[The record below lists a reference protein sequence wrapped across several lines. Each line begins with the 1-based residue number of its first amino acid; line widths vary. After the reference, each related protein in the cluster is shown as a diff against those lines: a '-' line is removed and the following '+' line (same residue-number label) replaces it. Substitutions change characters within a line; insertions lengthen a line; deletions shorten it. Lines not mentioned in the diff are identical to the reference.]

1 MYPISNFSIKS
12 ILGGFDKNF
21 TYLVTCNQSR
31 NQVIIDPS
39 VDLKF
44 ILPFIYDE
52 PVAIF
57 ISHSHHDH
65 IKYLEQYIKSF
76 PKIFVFGHSIS
87 AEKFLHTNFK
97 IINHNETVRIGKM
110 QITGI
115 HTPGHYFDSICY
127 LIPPVIFTGDTVF
140 VGRTGRVI
148 SSGSNLE
155 ELYSSVYERILTLPD
170 HIRIYPGHH
179 YGNKKSISLRNNIKE
194 SPLLQA
200 NSLDDFSKKMDEYE
214 ENRKTNH

>member
-1 MYPISNFSIKS
+1 MNSISNFSIRS

-21 TYLVTCNQSR
+21 TYLITCNQSR
-31 NQVIIDPS
+31 KQIIIDPS

-44 ILPFIYDE
+44 ISPFINDK
-52 PVAIF
+52 PIAIF

-65 IKYLEQYIKSF
+65 IKYLEQYIESF
-76 PKIFVFGHSIS
+76 PRVFVFGHSIS
-87 AEKFLHTNFK
+87 ADKFLHTNFK
-97 IINHNETVRIGKM
+97 IINNNETIQIGKI

-127 LIPPVIFTGDTVF
+127 LIPPVIFTGDTMF

-148 SSGSNLE
+148 SSGSNIE
-155 ELYSSVYERILTLPD
+155 ELYNSIYNKILTLPN
-170 HIRIYPGHH
+170 HTRIYPGHH
-179 YGNKKSISLRNNIKE
+179 YGNKKSISLKNNIKE

-200 NSLDDFSKKMDEYE
+200 SSLDDFLMRMVEYE
-214 ENRKTNH
+214 KNRKENY

>member
-21 TYLVTCNQSR
+21 TYLITCNQSR

-44 ILPFIYDE
+44 ILPFLNNE

-65 IKYLEQYIKSF
+65 IRYLEQYIESF
-76 PKIFVFGHSIS
+76 PKIFVFGHSLS

-155 ELYSSVYERILTLPD
+155 ELYSSVYKRILTLPD

-200 NSLDDFSKKMDEYE
+200 NSLDDFSKRMDEYE
-214 ENRKTNH
+214 ENRKANH

>member
-1 MYPISNFSIKS
+1 MYPISNFSIRS

-21 TYLVTCNQSR
+21 TYLITCNHTR
-31 NQVIIDPS
+31 NQIIVDPS

-44 ILPFIYDE
+44 ISPFIYDK
-52 PVAIF
+52 PVAIL
-57 ISHSHHDH
+57 ITHSHHDH
-65 IKYLEQYIKSF
+65 IRYLDQYLESF
-76 PKIFVFGHSIS
+76 PRIFVFGHSIS
-87 AEKFLHTNFK
+87 ADKFLHTSFK
-97 IINHNETVRIGKM
+97 IINHNETIKIGEI

-155 ELYSSVYERILTLPD
+155 ELYNSIYKKILTLPN

-179 YGNKKSISLRNNIKE
+179 YGNKKSMSLKKNIKE

-200 NSLDDFSKKMDEYE
+200 NSFDDFSKRMDEYE
-214 ENRKTNH
+214 ENRKANH

>member
-1 MYPISNFSIKS
+1 MYPISNFSIRS

-21 TYLVTCNQSR
+21 TYLITCNHTG
-31 NQVIIDPS
+31 NQIIIDPS

-44 ILPFIYDE
+44 ISPFIYDK
-52 PVAIF
+52 PVAIL
-57 ISHSHHDH
+57 ITHSHHDH
-65 IKYLEQYIKSF
+65 IRYLDQYLESF
-76 PKIFVFGHSIS
+76 PRIFVFGHSTS
-87 AEKFLHTNFK
+87 ADKFLHTNFK
-97 IINHNETVRIGKM
+97 IINHNETIQIGKV
-110 QITGI
+110 QVTGI

-127 LIPPVIFTGDTVF
+127 IIPPVIFTGDTMF

-155 ELYSSVYERILTLPD
+155 ELYNSIYKKILTLPN

-179 YGNKKSISLRNNIKE
+179 YGKKKSISLKNNIKE

-200 NSLDDFSKKMDEYE
+200 NSFNDFSRRMDEYE
-214 ENRKTNH
+214 ENRKANH